1 MDEKKRNQHDC
12 DCGCDHNHHEHDADC
27 CCDVDE
33 DVVMLEDDEGNQ
45 IPFYHIANLERNG
58 KEYVCLQQADD
69 EDPIV
74 EIFELQ
80 EVIEEDE
87 PYFNFLPIDDE
98 LYEVL
103 YKQLEE
109 EVAAMGED
117 GCDDADCDCHHH
129 HHHDED

>member
-1 MDEKKRNQHDC
+1 MDEKKKNQQE
-12 DCGCDHNHHEHDADC
+12 CGCGCEHEHDAEC

-33 DVVMLEDDEGNQ
+33 DVVMLEDEEGHE
-45 IPFYHIANLERNG
+45 IPFYHIATLERDG
-58 KEYVCLQQADD
+58 KEYACLQQADD

-74 EIFELQ
+74 EIFELE
-80 EVIEEDE
+80 EVEEDGE
-87 PYFNFLPIDDE
+87 FFYNFLPIEDE
-98 LYEVL
+98 LYEAL

-117 GCDDADCDCHHH
+117 GCDDPDCECH